1 MMDAM
6 KRFFYR
12 YGWDTRCR
20 NLCPARM
27 LRTRLARVSGDS
39 PWPLLDVGCGQLGL
53 SAFLRGFSI
62 VGSDLQPSTEML
74 LRNISSRGRER
85 PRETAVAGRAPGKP
99 GGGRR
104 CVGQRGRFRFVRST
118 ATALPFRD
126 RAFPAVSCIDVL
138 EHLAP
143 AQRTETITECLR
155 VASRV
160 VLFAFPDGARAKE
173 CDRRFQ
179 EACRARSRR
188 VPAWI
193 EEHSRYDYPVADL
206 VAAQVRQA
214 AAQLGRTTHL
224 TESACEPLTISR
236 LVRAAASRSTFLYA
250 LCNLWFGFLTPLL
263 RASTR
268 QAGYRAVLVAE
279 LSS

>member
-1 MMDAM
+1 M

-20 NLCPARM
+20 NLCPARV
-27 LRTRLARVSGDS
+27 LRTRLARLSGDS

-53 SAFLRGFSI
+53 SAFLHGFSI
-62 VGSDLQPSTEML
+62 VGSDLQPSTE
-74 LRNISSRGRER
+74 RH
-85 PRETAVAGRAPGKP
+85 
-99 GGGRR
+99 
-104 CVGQRGRFRFVRST
+104 GRFRFVRST

-143 AQRTETITECLR
+143 AQRIETITECLR

-160 VLFAFPDGARAKE
+160 VLFAFPDGARAQE
-173 CDRRFQ
+173 CDRNFQ
-179 EACRARSRR
+179 EACRTRSRQ

-193 EEHSRYDYPVADL
+193 EEHLRYDYPVADR

-263 RASTR
+263 RTSTR